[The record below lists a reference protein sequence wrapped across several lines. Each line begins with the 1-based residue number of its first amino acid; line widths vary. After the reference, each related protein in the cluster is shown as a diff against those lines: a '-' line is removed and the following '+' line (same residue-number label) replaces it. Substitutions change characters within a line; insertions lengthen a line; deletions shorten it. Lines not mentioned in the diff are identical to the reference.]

1 MKSVLLIDGSEMFCD
16 FLKDKFTTEQVSL
29 TYIPRREAYT
39 KIITLL
45 PDLIII
51 ELKDGL
57 DDDLYN
63 LLEKK
68 RTDPNAKKIPVILTG
83 PTEPRE
89 KIAALVE
96 YNVVKYFNKPIK
108 FEVFF
113 ESVGRILH
121 AVFSMDTTPCILD
134 MHLNANVIF
143 VEIAM
148 GLNREKLSLLKY
160 KLAAIIEKHELT
172 NPKIILMLTN
182 LQLSFIDGA
191 NLELL
196 LDNVSVNKTVPNRNI
211 KILSFDKFV
220 RELIKGHP
228 EYTGIQ
234 VSDNL
239 TSIIGSVLNQDS
251 NYGTNDFIY
260 DKVLSSDDSKN
271 DSMDFVESRDNS
283 KKDGGG
289 SILSAAIVDDDIVIR
304 KLLQNS
310 FSSISSETSLFAT
323 GTEFMKAIS
332 QGNEYSVIVLD
343 IFLPDMNGFDILAS
357 LQRQNCSTPIIV
369 YSRTADREYVIKSLS
384 LGAKSYIVKP
394 QKPNVIIEKVIQL
407 LHSNG

>member
-1 MKSVLLIDGSEMFCD
+1 MFCD

-113 ESVGRILH
+113 ESVGKILH

-271 DSMDFVESRDNS
+271 DSMDFVESRDNT

-357 LQRQNCSTPIIV
+357 LQRQNCQTPIIV
-369 YSRTADREYVIKSLS
+369 YSRTADRNRKS
-384 LGAKSYIVKP
+384 V
-394 QKPNVIIEKVIQL
+394 V
-407 LHSNG
+407 

>member
-83 PTEPRE
+83 RTEPRE

-113 ESVGRILH
+113 ESVGKILH

-283 KKDGGG
+283 RKDGGG

-357 LQRQNCSTPIIV
+357 LQRQNCQTPIIV